1 MTQSLAQILTTIFN
15 DSDHQLY
22 LVGGSVRD
30 RFLGVESKDL
40 DFATSSRPEGTRRLL
55 ELAGPSTIFDI
66 GEKFGTIGAVFGDVK
81 VEITTYRSEW
91 YVDRDRRPVVEY
103 SNSLETDLSRRD
115 FTINAMAEDALKG
128 DLIDPHGGIRDL
140 AARKI
145 RAVGIAAER
154 FREDP
159 LRMLRAVRFASQ
171 LSFAIEP
178 STREAIKAHAHHLDS
193 VSRERIRNELHG
205 ILISQSP
212 SHGIR
217 ELVELGFAK
226 VFMPELLDLKSTSQ
240 GTRAKNV
247 FEHTLRVLQ
256 NAPPNLLVRWA
267 ALLHDIGKPKTTVES
282 NGEIHFPSHERVGQG
297 LSRSILRRLRLD
309 ADSINRVSNLV
320 GMHMRA
326 NQYQDDWSDGAV
338 RRLIRDASDDLPR
351 LLDLSRAD
359 VTSYRPAR
367 VQAALRRVERLRRR
381 CEDVQAAEDARR
393 LQSPLDG
400 HDLMRIFDRPPGPWI
415 RVVKDHLLE
424 RVLDGDLASDDAEVA
439 TEMAKSFVAANLAD
453 ETKPAG

>member
-1 MTQSLAQILTTIFN
+1 
-15 DSDHQLY
+15 
-22 LVGGSVRD
+22 
-30 RFLGVESKDL
+30 
-40 DFATSSRPEGTRRLL
+40 
-55 ELAGPSTIFDI
+55 
-66 GEKFGTIGAVFGDVK
+66 
-81 VEITTYRSEW
+81 
-91 YVDRDRRPVVEY
+91 
-103 SNSLETDLSRRD
+103 
-115 FTINAMAEDALKG
+115 
-128 DLIDPHGGIRDL
+128 
-140 AARKI
+140 
-145 RAVGIAAER
+145 
-154 FREDP
+154 
-159 LRMLRAVRFASQ
+159 
-171 LSFAIEP
+171 
-178 STREAIKAHAHHLDS
+178 
-193 VSRERIRNELHG
+193 
-205 ILISQSP
+205 
-212 SHGIR
+212 
-217 ELVELGFAK
+217 
-226 VFMPELLDLKSTSQ
+226 MPELLDLKSTSQ

-256 NAPPNLLVRWA
+256 NAPPNLLLRWA

-282 NGEIHFPSHERVGQG
+282 DGEIHFPSHERVGQG